1 MSKLTSAKNQRD
13 ELQDGKAAF
22 WKFSLFHAF
31 PLNAQEAEVG
41 AVITAIAWDVGEL
54 VVHCYLKD

>member
-1 MSKLTSAKNQRD
+1 MNYKMVQV
-13 ELQDGKAAF
+13 AF

-31 PLNAQEAEVG
+31 PLNVQRVVVG
-41 AVITAIAWDVGEL
+41 IAIAAVAWAVGEL